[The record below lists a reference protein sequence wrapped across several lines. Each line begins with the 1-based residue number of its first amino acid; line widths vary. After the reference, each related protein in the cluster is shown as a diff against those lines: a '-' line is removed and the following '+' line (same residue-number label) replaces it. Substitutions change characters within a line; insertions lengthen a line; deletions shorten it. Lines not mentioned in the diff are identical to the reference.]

1 MKNSIVIA
9 AGGAAGTLL
18 RYSIQHIP
26 LPIPA
31 ADRPVLTLLINISG
45 SFLLGFLAIF
55 FVRLVPVPPVVR
67 HGLITGLLGG
77 YTTFSTFCKE
87 TVLFCQSGS
96 MLSAAFYLAATVLLG
111 LGAAWAGI
119 LCAEATA
126 RRAAL

>member
-9 AGGAAGTLL
+9 AGGAVGTLL

-77 YTTFSTFCKE
+77 YTTFSTFCKD
-87 TVLFCQSGS
+87 TVLFCQNGS
-96 MLSAAFYLAATVLLG
+96 MLSAVCYLAATVLFG
-111 LGAAWAGI
+111 LAAAWVGI
-119 LCAEATA
+119 LFAEAME
-126 RRAAL
+126 RRAEL